1 MKLAKQRPIVIDSA
15 VQAALW
21 RDWRPGDRDLNAV
34 LRRKL
39 GLGASEAAG
48 GSPIIIFT
56 ERAGVGFV
64 EGFEIFR
71 HYKGQAYHAQA
82 VAGGWLLLETG
93 EVFASL
99 NKLSRG
105 IGTGVENAWS
115 YWRYRDAAGLAR
127 LVGTL
132 RRKS

>member
-1 MKLAKQRPIVIDSA
+1 MAHQRPIVIDGS

-21 RDWRPGDRDLNAV
+21 RDWRQSDRDLNAV

-39 GLGASEAAG
+39 GLGASEAPG
-48 GSPIIIFT
+48 GLPIIIFT

-71 HYKGQAYHAQA
+71 RYKGQAYHAQA

-93 EVFASL
+93 EIFASL

-105 IGTGVENAWS
+105 IGTGVENAWN
-115 YWRYRDAAGLAR
+115 YWRYRDAAGLAQ
-127 LVGTL
+127 LLATL
-132 RRKS
+132 RPKR